1 MTSFSSEDSG
11 IAGLKTTIHEFIRA
25 RLEAKLAKLKPE
37 EADKRAKLEAAHRP
51 EAWLADAARRASQI
65 QLASHILKP
74 IHPDARGT
82 NLHVVPPEPKQ
93 PGLVGTHSLGVER
106 ATDAVGNAAALDVYK
121 FLTIEHA
128 GRSLLELAVAK
139 DPAFISALSDDAGL
153 GSEWCEAFAA
163 VTNSRTSPAS
173 DALAKQ
179 VYFPLPDGTYHLLA
193 PLFPTSLVHAAYRV
207 MREDRFGEAAKAARK
222 ARREGRASP
231 HGYREYPNLAIRK
244 FGGTKPQN
252 ISQLNSERHGENW
265 LLPSLPPSWQMPE
278 VRPPWGM
285 ESVFEGSFGRQRQVR
300 RLTKE
305 LKAFL
310 ERVSHNN
317 LSIRQH
323 RAAIVAEICD
333 AAHDYA
339 ARLRLLD
346 PGWTA
351 DERCRL
357 HEAER
362 LWLDPLRVEDDEEFL
377 KQRLRNDW
385 PVKVAHRFGNW
396 LNAALFSKKLP
407 VGDNEQTE
415 WKHEFGRELDLFRE
429 VLETDR
435 DEP

>member
-1 MTSFSSEDSG
+1 MLPA
-11 IAGLKTTIHEFIRA
+11 IAIL
-25 RLEAKLAKLKPE
+25 PE
-37 EADKRAKLEAAHRP
+37 
-51 EAWLADAARRASQI
+51 
-65 QLASHILKP
+65 
-74 IHPDARGT
+74 
-82 NLHVVPPEPKQ
+82 
-93 PGLVGTHSLGVER
+93 
-106 ATDAVGNAAALDVYK
+106 
-121 FLTIEHA
+121 
-128 GRSLLELAVAK
+128 
-139 DPAFISALSDDAGL
+139 
-153 GSEWCEAFAA
+153 
-163 VTNSRTSPAS
+163 SP
-173 DALAKQ
+173 
-179 VYFPLPDGTYHLLA
+179 
-193 PLFPTSLVHAAYRV
+193 
-207 MREDRFGEAAKAARK
+207 
-222 ARREGRASP
+222 
-231 HGYREYPNLAIRK
+231 
-244 FGGTKPQN
+244 
-252 ISQLNSERHGENW
+252 
-265 LLPSLPPSWQMPE
+265 
-278 VRPPWGM
+278 
-285 ESVFEGSFGRQRQVR
+285 
-300 RLTKE
+300 TKE